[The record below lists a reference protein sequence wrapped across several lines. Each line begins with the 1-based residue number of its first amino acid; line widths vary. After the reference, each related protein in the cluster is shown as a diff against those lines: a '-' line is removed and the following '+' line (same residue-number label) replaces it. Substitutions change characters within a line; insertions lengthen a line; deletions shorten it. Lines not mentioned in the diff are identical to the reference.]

1 MVFEV
6 VDGTFSRPLVR
17 FSGGN
22 SDESSFKEISKNGR
36 FVRLGV
42 AGGDDESVDGGEE
55 GSCWFF
61 FRQRELYVRWTLDD
75 INFDAWEVDARWWD
89 SEKTR
94 RVSLALFNCIE
105 EPMMGRRASIIYLFQ
120 FILQVFR
127 KVMSTDNIVFT
138 NYVTVKSSL
147 AFRVL

>member
-89 SEKTR
+89 PEKTR
-94 RVSLALFNCIE
+94 RVSLALFT
-105 EPMMGRRASIIYLFQ
+105 
-120 FILQVFR
+120 ILL
-127 KVMSTDNIVFT
+127 
-138 NYVTVKSSL
+138 KSQ
-147 AFRVL
+147 